1 MKSNDL
7 RGSVCELDKYVPV
20 VMTMSKQYL
29 LLDFL
34 GGKEF
39 MQAASQ
45 TNGVFLKRSQRQTSE
60 TAGWVMDE

>member
-7 RGSVCELDKYVPV
+7 RGSVCEFDKYVPV

-45 TNGVFLKRSQRQTSE
+45 LSVPQKKSKKDF
-60 TAGWVMDE
+60 